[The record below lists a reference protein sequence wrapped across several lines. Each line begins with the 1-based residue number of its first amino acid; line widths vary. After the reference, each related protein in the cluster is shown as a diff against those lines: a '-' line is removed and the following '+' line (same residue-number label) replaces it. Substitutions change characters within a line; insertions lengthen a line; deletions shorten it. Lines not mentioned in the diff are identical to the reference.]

1 MKNITVI
8 AAFLW
13 GLAIISLGCDT
24 YIIPQYLIASEEI
37 SIDSLSSIQ
46 KIVYHAEKQPDLHCT
61 YDGSYRSMKYP
72 GGDIE
77 RSKGVC
83 TDVVIRS
90 LRAGDIDLQR
100 LIHEDMKMNL
110 SVYNKRYR
118 TKVVDANIDHR
129 RTQNIQTYLSKFGV
143 TKLDV
148 SKMSPKDFKPGD
160 IVFWDIAAGH
170 TGIVVTTKTYDDENH
185 LVVHNIG
192 RGPQFEDLLSY
203 WTPMEVY
210 RLSNVN
216 IKKMQ
221 LNSRYKHNF
230 KTDPYFTDYE

>member
-1 MKNITVI
+1 MKNII
-8 AAFLW
+8 AVLTSV
-13 GLAIISLGCDT
+13 IISFSLLGCDKCGEN
-24 YIIPQYLIASEEI
+24 YEEI
-37 SIDSLSSIQ
+37 VNSPKEEVKIHTLTPLE

-129 RTQNIQTYLSKFGV
+129 RTQNIQTYLSKLGV

-170 TGIVVTTKTYDDENH
+170 TGIVVTTRTYDDENH

-192 RGPQFEDLLSY
+192 AGPKSEDMLSF
-203 WTPMEVY
+203 WAHIEAY
-210 RLSNVN
+210 RLDSAD
-216 IKKMQ
+216 IKRMQ
-221 LNSRYKHNF
+221 LNSDYVHDF
-230 KTDPYFTDYE
+230 KTDPYFKN